1 MTYKCAVCGR
11 VLKEGENESICACGS
26 QIFVKVKNEK
36 DRTDEKINHEGRLE
50 NITVVRKGIFE
61 VNLDSIVRDL
71 VILKDEE
78 GIYYVRLPYGSSEI
92 Q

>member
-1 MTYKCAVCGR
+1 
-11 VLKEGENESICACGS
+11 
-26 QIFVKVKNEK
+26 
-36 DRTDEKINHEGRLE
+36 
-50 NITVVRKGIFE
+50 VRKGIFE